1 MSTRLDLNDLRL
13 FLHVAETGSITAG
26 AERSHLALASASARV
41 RGMEDALGVALLTRD
56 RRGVQLT
63 DAGRAL
69 QHHARS
75 VLQQMDKMRDELSEY
90 AHGLKGHIRLLG
102 NTAAIT
108 EFLPEALGT
117 FLAQNPYIDID
128 LEERLSHEIVQAIID
143 GIADIGIVADSVDTG
158 HLHTMPF
165 RQDHL
170 MIVMPRKHALARR
183 KQLAFAEIVEENFVG
198 LSGGS
203 ALQEHLSGHAIRTG
217 KRLQYRVRLRSFDGI
232 CRMVEREVG
241 IGVLP
246 ATAALRCQKTMAI
259 KCVPLSDAWARRQ
272 LLICVRNELELP
284 GHTRQ
289 LLEQLLGQP
298 HQQAQTRLAT

>member
-13 FLHVAETGSITAG
+13 FLHIAETGSITAG
-26 AERSHLALASASARV
+26 AERSHLALASASARI
-41 RGMEDALGVALLTRD
+41 RGMEDALGVALLTRE
-56 RRGVQLT
+56 RRGVHLT

-69 QHHARS
+69 LHHARA
-75 VLQQMDKMRDELSEY
+75 VLQQMDRMRDELSEY

-102 NTAAIT
+102 NTASIT
-108 EFLPEALGT
+108 EFLPDALGA
-117 FLAQNPYIDID
+117 FLAHNPYIDID
-128 LEERLSHEIVQAIID
+128 LEERPSHEIVQAIID

-158 HLHTMPF
+158 HLHTLPF
-165 RQDHL
+165 REDHL
-170 MIVMPRKHALARR
+170 MAVMPRKHPLARR
-183 KQLAFAEIVEENFVG
+183 KQLAFADIVEENFIG

-203 ALQEHLSGHAIRTG
+203 ALQEHLSGHAIRAG

-241 IGVLP
+241 IGILP

-259 KCVPLSDAWARRQ
+259 KCIPLSDAWAKRQ
-272 LLICVRNELELP
+272 LLICVRSEPELP

-289 LLEQLLGQP
+289 LLEQLQ
-298 HQQAQTRLAT
+298 QQA

>member
-13 FLHVAETGSITAG
+13 FRLVAETGSITAG
-26 AERSHLALASASARV
+26 AGRAHLALASASARI
-41 RGMEDALGVALLTRD
+41 RSMEDALGVALLTRE

-69 QHHARS
+69 LHHART
-75 VLQQMDKMRDELSEY
+75 VQQQMDKLRDELSEY

-108 EFLPEALGT
+108 EFLPDALGE

-158 HLHTMPF
+158 HLHTIPF
-165 RQDHL
+165 RLDRL
-170 MIVMPRKHALARR
+170 MAVVPRKHALARR
-183 KQLAFAEIVEENFVG
+183 KQLRFADIMEENFVG

-203 ALQEHLSGHAIRTG
+203 ALQEHLAGHAVRVG

-232 CRMVEREVG
+232 CRMIERDVG
-241 IGVLP
+241 IGILP
-246 ATAALRCQKTMAI
+246 ATAALRYQQTMAI
-259 KCVPLSDAWARRQ
+259 KCIPLSDAWATRQ
-272 LLICVRNELELP
+272 LLICVRDENALP

-289 LLEQLLGQP
+289 LLEKLKMVP
-298 HQQAQTRLAT
+298 VE